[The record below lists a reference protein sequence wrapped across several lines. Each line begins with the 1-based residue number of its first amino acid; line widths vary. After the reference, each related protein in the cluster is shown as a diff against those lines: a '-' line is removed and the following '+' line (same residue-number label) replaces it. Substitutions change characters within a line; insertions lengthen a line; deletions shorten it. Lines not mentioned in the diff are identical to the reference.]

1 MHPHLAEK
9 RQAHDRHFINVSGP
23 PRKRQRRII
32 QPVTDAAREAAQK
45 QWEEEAGAR
54 AEALAQIQCDE
65 EAQRKANI
73 DDHIL
78 ATKNSGSSLQL
89 EKKGFGAE
97 DFTRTSHKTLGGP
110 GSVTEGF
117 RTFK

>member
-1 MHPHLAEK
+1 M
-9 RQAHDRHFINVSGP
+9 
-23 PRKRQRRII
+23 QRGK
-32 QPVTDAAREAAQK
+32 AQK

-97 DFTRTSHKTLGGP
+97 DFTCTSHKVIQADLI
-110 GSVTEGF
+110 
-117 RTFK
+117 